1 MHNTKRI
8 TKDLYW
14 VGGNDRRLAMFE
26 GVYDVPTGVS
36 YNSYLLIDDEVV
48 LFDTVDKAVQEIFF
62 ENIEFLL
69 QGREVNY
76 LVVHHMEPDHSA
88 SIKELLRRY
97 PNITIVCNIKI
108 QKMINQYFT
117 LPKETKYL
125 IVDEG
130 QTFKTRNHKY
140 LFLNAPMVHWPEVM
154 MTYDLIDQILF
165 SADAF
170 GTFGAL
176 NGAIFADE
184 LDFFRDYVDEARR
197 YYTNI
202 VGKYGPQVQS
212 ILKKASTVDIKMI
225 APLHGPVWRK
235 NASEFIDLYH
245 KWSTYTPEEEGVL
258 IAYASVYGHT
268 ENVAEILSSNLRD
281 LGIKT
286 KMFDVS
292 VTDSSYIVSEAFKY
306 SHLVFAST
314 TYNAGIFIRMDELLR
329 DLAAHNIQ
337 NRHIAFIENGS
348 WAPTAKS
355 LMKEI
360 FKNNKNLTF
369 IDKEITILSSLKEEQ
384 LQDIFDLAM
393 KIKETFPVKENTLD
407 QDIKFDNNA
416 LFKLS
421 YGLYVLTTKDG
432 VKDNGCI
439 INTCQ
444 LLTDTPKQIT
454 ISVNKMN
461 YTNEMIL
468 KTKEFNISVLNTNA
482 TFDVFKKFGF
492 VSGRDTNKFKDVNFK
507 RAENGITYLVDGVNA
522 YITARVVKSVD
533 CGTHMLYIAEVDEAK
548 ILNSEPSMT
557 YQYYF
562 DHVKPKPVVKEKTK
576 SGWVCKICGY
586 VYEGEELPS
595 DYVCPLCKHGP
606 EDFNKI

>member
-468 KTKEFNISVLNTNA
+468 KTKEFNISVLNTNS